1 MGQCACAEN
10 SRRGKDVSLLLMDVS
25 RSSRMSCRP
34 GAVSAGYRSVKVG
47 RCYGSG
53 KLRLRMMSGGE
64 LDAMGGDGASG
75 QSVLLKVLLLQ
86 PNLGGQSGRVGFCG
100 A

>member
-1 MGQCACAEN
+1 
-10 SRRGKDVSLLLMDVS
+10 
-25 RSSRMSCRP
+25 
-34 GAVSAGYRSVKVG
+34 
-47 RCYGSG
+47 
-53 KLRLRMMSGGE
+53 MMSGGE